1 MNKIVKIDDNVDQ
14 EALDRAVMV
23 HNEIIVRKAEIGKT
37 MFELGRLFKEMRDNK
52 LYLPHG
58 YDTFEEYI
66 GVPELG
72 LKRSTVYSLIQKHEL
87 YVQQLDISQ
96 NLLYQIGHAKLQII
110 NPVVLKDPTEWIY
123 RAKELSRSD
132 LKNEV
137 RLAQGKPPLEIR
149 KEIKDVYAFS
159 FEKYKEFVKAS
170 PCVACNAGDTDAH
183 HFPKT
188 KGAGG
193 RDTDLIPLCRICHT
207 AYHVDPFDFLWV
219 NRDKIFKYFF
229 DLILEAYE
237 IIKENKK

>member
-1 MNKIVKIDDNVDQ
+1 MID
-14 EALDRAVMV
+14 
-23 HNEIIVRKAEIGKT
+23 NEIKVRKVEIARN
-37 MFELGRLFKEMRDNK
+37 MFELGKLFKDMRDNK
-52 LYLPHG
+52 YYKYHG

-72 LKRSTVYSLIQKHEL
+72 LKRSTVYSLIQKYEL

-110 NPVVLKDPTEWIY
+110 NPVVLTDPTEWIY

-137 RLAQGKPPLEIR
+137 RLAQGKPPLEIKR
-149 KEIKDVYAFS
+149 EQKESVYAFS
-159 FEKYKEFVKAS
+159 FDAYIDFVRGGGCCICGNPAE
-170 PCVACNAGDTDAH
+170 PH

-188 KGAGG
+188 KGAGA
-193 RDTDLIPLCRICHT
+193 RETDAIPLCRQHHNE
-207 AYHVDPFDFLWV
+207 ADDAFDFLWL
-219 NRDKIFKYFF
+219 NRDKIFRYFY

-237 IIKENKK
+237 VIRKNK